1 MKSIILAIDGMT
13 CSACSNGLEKY
24 LNKQNGIFEA
34 NVNLVMSNATITYD
48 EKILDQERIEK
59 FIKQAG
65 FKSLGVFKKIDIEK
79 NNKNEKIKFI
89 VFTILAIIMMY
100 VSMGHT
106 LGLPIFKFIS
116 AEYSPI
122 NYAICL
128 LILTLTFF
136 LYGYDI
142 LKNGFKNLIH
152 NIPNMDTLVAIGVMS
167 SFLYSLYGMYM
178 IIKGNMHHTMNL
190 YFESAAIVIYFVKL
204 GRYID
209 KISKDK
215 TKNAIKKLVEITP
228 NKATIEVNGA
238 LKEVTLDEIK
248 KGNIVIAK
256 AGDKIAVDGE
266 IIEGKTH
273 LDESFITGESKPVAK
288 TVSDKVIAGSLNYDG
303 FIKYKAEKIG
313 KESTVSEIV
322 RLVVEASNTKAPIA
336 KVADKIS
343 GYFVPTVIVIAIISF
358 IVYILLGYDFAT
370 ALSTFVTVL
379 VVACP
384 CSLGLAT
391 PLAIVI
397 SEGICAS
404 NGILVKKSE
413 ILENASKIN
422 TIIFDKT
429 GTLTFGKLKMSQ
441 IYNYSDLSEKQ
452 LIKLV
457 GSIEETSTHPIRQAF
472 VSYMQENKIEKID
485 VKNIENFAGLGLT
498 GEVDNQKLIL
508 GNRKIIEK
516 FNIENNHIEDERKL
530 ALEGN
535 SIIYVANEKEI
546 LALIGVNDIVRAN
559 AKEVVEKL
567 KKRNIQTIMLTGDNK
582 ETAEKIG
589 KELGITK
596 VISNVLPSQKAETVK
611 NLKQEGNKV
620 MMCGDGINDSP
631 ALTSADIGVS
641 VKSGTDIA
649 MDSSDVIL
657 TKNDL
662 NSIFKLIIISE
673 KTIKNIKQN
682 LFWAFFYNCL
692 MIPIAIGIL
701 KPIGISI
708 NPMIASLAMVLS
720 SFTVVLNAMRLRRL
734 HYSKKTVR
742 RLHHS
747 RFA

>member
-24 LNKQNGIFEA
+24 LNKQNGIYEA
-34 NVNLVMSNATITYD
+34 NVNLVMANATITYD
-48 EKILDQERIEK
+48 EQILNQEKIEK
-59 FIKQAG
+59 YVKQAG
-65 FKSLGVFKKIDIEK
+65 FKSLGLFKKFDIEK
-79 NNKNEKIKFI
+79 NNKKEKRKFI
-89 VFTILAIIMMY
+89 IFTILAIITMY
-100 VSMGHT
+100 ISMGHMI
-106 LGLPIFKFIS
+106 GLPTIKFLS
-116 AEYSPI
+116 AEYNPI
-122 NYAICL
+122 NYAVSL
-128 LILTLTFF
+128 LILTIAFF
-136 LYGYDI
+136 GYGYDI
-142 LKNGFKNLIH
+142 LKNGYKNLIH
-152 NIPNMDTLVAIGVMS
+152 KIPNMDTLVAIGVIS
-167 SFLYSLYGMYM
+167 SFIYSLYGMYM
-178 IIKGNMHHTMNL
+178 IIRGYMHYTMSL

-209 KISKDK
+209 GISKDK
-215 TKNAIKKLVEITP
+215 TKDAIKKLVEITP
-228 NKATIEVNGA
+228 NKAVIEVDGKQ
-238 LKEVTLDEIK
+238 KEVTLDEIK
-248 KGNIVIAK
+248 KGDIVISK

-273 LDESFITGESKPVAK
+273 LDESFITGESKPATKNVG
-288 TVSDKVIAGSLNYDG
+288 DKVIAGSLNYDG

-322 RLVVEASNTKAPIA
+322 KLVVEASNTKAPIA
-336 KVADKIS
+336 KIADQIS
-343 GYFVPTVIVIAIISF
+343 GYFVPVVIIIAIISF
-358 IVYILLGYDFAT
+358 IAYLILGYDFGT

-422 TIIFDKT
+422 TIVFDKT
-429 GTLTFGKLKMSQ
+429 GTLTYGKLRISQ
-441 IYNYSDLSEKQ
+441 IYNYSNISEKE
-452 LIKLV
+452 LIKIA
-457 GSIEETSTHPIRQAF
+457 GSIEETSTHPIGTAF
-472 VSYMQENKIEKID
+472 VEYMQENKIAKLEA
-485 VKNIENFAGLGLT
+485 KNIENIAGYGLT
-498 GEVDNQKLIL
+498 GEIDNKKIIL

-516 FNIENNHIEDERKL
+516 FSIENKHLEDEKAL
-530 ALEGN
+530 ADNGN

-546 LALIGVNDIVRAN
+546 LALIGVNDIVRKN
-559 AKEVVEKL
+559 AKNVIENL
-567 KKRNIQTIMLTGDNK
+567 KKCNIKTIMLTGDNK

-589 KELGITK
+589 KELGIDK
-596 VISNVLPSQKAETVK
+596 VISNVLPSQKSETIK
-611 NLKQEGNKV
+611 QLKEDGNKV

-631 ALTSADIGVS
+631 ALTNADIGIS

-662 NSIFKLIIISE
+662 DSILKLIKISE

-692 MIPIAIGIL
+692 MIPVAVGIL

-708 NPMIASLAMVLS
+708 NPMIASLAMVFS
-720 SFTVVLNAMRLRRL
+720 SFTVILNALRL
-734 HYSKKTVR
+734 KK
-742 RLHHS
+742 
-747 RFA
+747 